1 MCQDHPMGGPGD
13 VLGRSWIDEVA
24 EPLLLLEAV
33 RDESDTVVD
42 FVRRDFTRAAHENLG
57 LTRAELL
64 NTSVTAVGN
73 HFYSQSMLA
82 KLAECLD
89 SGEPVVFDEVTYYT
103 VAYSLYLEV
112 HAVPIGGDFVV
123 MWWRDMSDRV
133 EAMRKL
139 AAQELKNRELAQ
151 RLAAELS
158 SAAHYVTS
166 VLPSG
171 LSGKV
176 EAVSRYLPA
185 ATLGGDSFDYRW
197 LDDDHLLVYIIDVS
211 GHGIRPALLSM
222 SVHNLIRSG
231 SLPASVLIHPDL
243 TLGKLN
249 SLFRMEEQGDSYFT
263 VWYGVYQ
270 PSTRTLRYAGA
281 GHPPALALDHSNT
294 VSRLS
299 SRSAPV
305 GLFDDTSYRCSSYT
319 VPAGGQLLLYSD
331 GAFDLT
337 SESVHE
343 SPISLEDFI
352 AACATL
358 AADPAWTLDSLV
370 ACLKERSP
378 DGRFHDDCSL
388 VLLTFP

>member
-166 VLPSG
+166 VLPGG

-299 SRSAPV
+299 SRRPS
-305 GLFDDTSYRCSSYT
+305 GCSTRPAIAAVPPRSP
-319 VPAGGQLLLYSD
+319 PAGSYC
-331 GAFDLT
+331 FT
-337 SESVHE
+337 
-343 SPISLEDFI
+343 
-352 AACATL
+352 ATVRL
-358 AADPAWTLDSLV
+358 I
-370 ACLKERSP
+370 
-378 DGRFHDDCSL
+378 
-388 VLLTFP
+388 